1 MKKILALLLA
11 LLCLTL
17 TACAAQQEQEEAPEV
32 GGDWRTWGL
41 VNADGVMTNGGEAH
55 EVLVCAYDSEAVLY
69 LNDDAQSVYAAA
81 EYPEK
86 IEGAHE
92 AFVSASFDDLNG
104 DGESDFQ
111 LTLDSGSGETT
122 LNFLWDASTGTLVY
136 QK

>member
-1 MKKILALLLA
+1 MKRFFALLLA

-55 EVLVCAYDSEAVLY
+55 EILACVYDSETVLY
-69 LNDDAQSVYAAA
+69 LNDDAQSVYASA

-86 IEGAHE
+86 IEGAHD
-92 AFVSASFDDLNG
+92 AFVSASFEDLNG

-111 LTLDSGSGETT
+111 LTLDLGSGEKMLTW
-122 LNFLWDASTGTLVY
+122 LWDASTGTLSY

>member
-1 MKKILALLLA
+1 MKRIFALLLA

-17 TACAAQQEQEEAPEV
+17 AACAAQPEPEVEPEV

-41 VNADGVMTNGGEAH
+41 INADGVMTNGGEAH
-55 EVLVCAYDSEAVLY
+55 EVLACVYDSETVLY
-69 LNDDAQSVYAAA
+69 LNDDAQSVYASA

-86 IEGAHE
+86 IEGAHD
-92 AFVSASFDDLNG
+92 AFVSAAFDDLNG

-111 LTLDSGSGETT
+111 LTLDTDGGRRT
-122 LNFLWDASTGTLVY
+122 LNFLWDASTGTLSY

>member
-41 VNADGVMTNGGEAH
+41 VNADGVMTNGGQAH
-55 EVLVCAYDSEAVLY
+55 EVLACVYDSETVLY
-69 LNDDAQSVYAAA
+69 LNDDAQSVYATA

-86 IEGAHE
+86 IEGAHD

-111 LTLDSGSGETT
+111 LTLDWGGETT

-136 QK
+136 QE